1 MVGDVPEDRVPE
13 RWREPVEVG
22 RDVHQPLA
30 LDVLQRQVGLD
41 GAAGSVVALDALD
54 ESGLDG
60 LVRPLAHEREREEV
74 PEAQEVRDH
83 GRQGDVPHPNAHGG
97 PVAVDRLREHL
108 DLEVVGEGLEERDVL
123 VEEVRVA
130 EPARGGGEL
139 GRGGQVTVAEVS
151 DDGLDGIA
159 GTGVLAAGGEREPE
173 EGEEE

>member
-1 MVGDVPEDRVPE
+1 
-13 RWREPVEVG
+13 
-22 RDVHQPLA
+22 
-30 LDVLQRQVGLD
+30 
-41 GAAGSVVALDALD
+41 
-54 ESGLDG
+54 
-60 LVRPLAHEREREEV
+60 
-74 PEAQEVRDH
+74 
-83 GRQGDVPHPNAHGG
+83 
-97 PVAVDRLREHL
+97 
-108 DLEVVGEGLEERDVL
+108 VVGEGLEERDVL